1 MSLARLVSRY
11 IRHLPMMISIRSF
24 PPMPAWRHL
33 DSGRHKSF
41 AYYKPAG
48 PVQRFE
54 MRSSVIC
61 LFAFASSASCFVPL
75 SNRRYVPS
83 SRDTQLYSGVE
94 RNENFA
100 KLAGG
105 YLFPEIGRRR
115 NAYIAE
121 NPDMASRIISL
132 GIGDTTQPI
141 PPHILNG
148 LMQGVTK
155 LGKKETYTGGFGGV
169 FPFSYL

>member
-1 MSLARLVSRY
+1 MKFSSFCLLAT
-11 IRHLPMMISIRSF
+11 F
-24 PPMPAWRHL
+24 
-33 DSGRHKSF
+33 
-41 AYYKPAG
+41 
-48 PVQRFE
+48 
-54 MRSSVIC
+54 SSVR
-61 LFAFASSASCFVPL
+61 AFAPSSQYSKTSSSAS
-75 SNRRYVPS
+75 N
-83 SRDTQLYSGVE
+83 TQLYSGVD

-121 NPDMASRIISL
+121 NPEMASKIISL

-148 LMQGVTK
+148 LMEGVTK
-155 LGKKETYTGGFGGV
+155 LGKKETYTGACMPAASHRFLTELLG
-169 FPFSYL
+169 

>member
-1 MSLARLVSRY
+1 MKF
-11 IRHLPMMISIRSF
+11 SF
-24 PPMPAWRHL
+24 L
-33 DSGRHKSF
+33 
-41 AYYKPAG
+41 
-48 PVQRFE
+48 
-54 MRSSVIC
+54 
-61 LFAFASSASCFVPL
+61 CFVAFVASARAYL
-75 SNRRYVPS
+75 PS
-83 SRDTQLYSGVE
+83 LNSPSCSSTSRTQLNSVVE

-121 NPDMASRIISL
+121 NPEMASKIISL

-148 LMQGVTK
+148 LMEGVMK
-155 LGKKETYTGGFGGV
+155 LGKKETYTGA
-169 FPFSYL
+169 

>member
-1 MSLARLVSRY
+1 MKFSVACLV
-11 IRHLPMMISIRSF
+11 
-24 PPMPAWRHL
+24 
-33 DSGRHKSF
+33 
-41 AYYKPAG
+41 
-48 PVQRFE
+48 
-54 MRSSVIC
+54 
-61 LFAFASSASCFVPL
+61 AFVSSASGFAPL
-75 SNRRYVPS
+75 SNQRCVS
-83 SRDTQLYSGVE
+83 STRDTELYSGVE

-121 NPDMASRIISL
+121 NPDMASKIISL

-148 LMQGVTK
+148 LMQGVSK
-155 LGKKETYTGGFGGV
+155 LGKKETYTGG
-169 FPFSYL
+169 

>member
-1 MSLARLVSRY
+1 MKFSAVCLVTFGAS
-11 IRHLPMMISIRSF
+11 
-24 PPMPAWRHL
+24 AN
-33 DSGRHKSF
+33 
-41 AYYKPAG
+41 
-48 PVQRFE
+48 
-54 MRSSVIC
+54 
-61 LFAFASSASCFVPL
+61 AFA
-75 SNRRYVPS
+75 PS
-83 SRDTQLYSGVE
+83 SSKTSPFSGVAQTHLYSGVD

-121 NPDMASRIISL
+121 NPDMAGKIISL

-148 LMQGVTK
+148 LMEGVTK
-155 LGKKETYTGGFGGV
+155 LGKKETYTGASYIGFSFG
-169 FPFSYL
+169 